1 MKAEPNWLGLQ
12 FMSEGYSSRS
22 FTSHEVH
29 DDGDDSEDDKQVNQ
43 EAAYMQDE
51 ESAQP

>member
-1 MKAEPNWLGLQ
+1 MKAEPIWLGLQ
-12 FMSEGYSSRS
+12 FISEEYGSRS
-22 FTSHEVH
+22 LSSHKVH
-29 DDGDDSEDDKQVNQ
+29 DERDDSEDDKQVNQ